1 MNKTAIYITADNII
15 TSLGFTTKENV
26 NKIAAEQTG
35 VKCHDNKAIYP
46 SPVWVSKI
54 SDELLSVAIRK
65 LKNPQ
70 DYTRLEQ
77 LFLLSIIEATQQ
89 TAIDITSDDTLIILA
104 STKGNID
111 LLEHKNKGN
120 FPANRVQLG
129 TMAAQIQTYFN
140 NPNTPIVVCNA
151 CISGVLAL
159 DVAKRLLR
167 KNNYKNIIVAGGD
180 LISEFVVSGF
190 QSFKAMSNAPC
201 KPYDKNRVGINLGDG
216 IGTIILSTEKPTNQ
230 DDIITLEGGASS
242 NDANHISGPSRTG
255 DGLFNAID
263 NALNDANFSSS
274 EMDYLSMHGT
284 ATPFNDEMESK
295 ALDLANLSEV
305 PMNSLKG
312 YIGHTLGAAGVIES
326 IVAIHSLKNNSLYAS
341 LGFEE
346 LGVPKPINV
355 ITKTTEA
362 RLHKCLKTASG
373 FGGCNAAVVFAK
385 NSAVVPKQSLSP
397 EEKEQSSIS
406 STCKIKDNKITLNG
420 ALVFE
425 KEDLNYAKFIK
436 GAYKYFELDYPKFHK
451 MDRLCKLA
459 FTAANILLKDGQ
471 LNDYAPK
478 EIAVVMANSNSTLH
492 TDTKHA
498 DSIKDEENHFPS
510 PAVFVYTLPNI
521 MVGEIC
527 IKYNIKGQSVFL
539 VSNKFDKE
547 MLLSYSQDMIA
558 TGNAKVCLMGWVDY
572 TENDYCAELYLIK

>member
-1 MNKTAIYITADNII
+1 MKNTPIYITADNII

-26 NKIAAEQTG
+26 DKIAAEQTG
-35 VKCHDNKAIYP
+35 VQCHDNPAIYP

-54 SDELLSVAIRK
+54 SEDLLSTAISQ

-89 TAIDITSDDTLIILA
+89 TSIDIASDDTLIILA

-111 LLEHKNKGN
+111 LLEHKNRGS

-129 TMAAQIQTYFN
+129 TMAEQIQTYFN
-140 NPNTPIVVCNA
+140 NPHTPIVVCNA

-167 KNNYKNIIVAGGD
+167 ENKYKNIIVSGGD
-180 LISEFVVSGF
+180 LVSEFVVSGF

-216 IGTIILSTEKPTNQ
+216 IGTIILSTEKPSNQ
-230 DDIITLEGGASS
+230 DDIITVEGGASS

-263 NALNDANFSSS
+263 NALKDANCSSS
-274 EMDYLSMHGT
+274 DMDYLSMHGT

-295 ALDLANLSEV
+295 ALDLANLLDV

-326 IVAIHSLKNNSLYAS
+326 IVAIHSLKNNSLYSS

-346 LGVPKPINV
+346 LGVPKAINV
-355 ITKTTEA
+355 ITKTTQA
-362 RLHKCLKTASG
+362 PLQKCLKTASG

-385 NSAVVPKQSLSP
+385 NNTNVSLAT
-397 EEKEQSSIS
+397 EEKVQSSIS
-406 STCKIKDNKITLNG
+406 SVCKIKDEKITLNG
-420 ALVFE
+420 EVVFE
-425 KEDLNYAKFIK
+425 KEDLNFAKFIK
-436 GAYKYFELDYPKFHK
+436 GAYKHFELDYPKFHK

-459 FTAANILLKDGQ
+459 FVAANVLLKDGS
-471 LNDYAPK
+471 LEGYAPK
-478 EIAVVMANSNSTLH
+478 EIGVVMANSNSTLH

-510 PAVFVYTLPNI
+510 PAIFVYTLPNI

-527 IKYNIKGQSVFL
+527 IKYKIKGQSVFL
-539 VSNKFDKE
+539 VSNEFDKE
-547 MLLSYSQDMIA
+547 LLLSYSQDMIA
-558 TGNAKVCLMGWVDY
+558 AGDAKVCLMGWVDY